1 MIIYCPQ
8 TGKPCG
14 STGCTEFRKTCQSIQ
29 QTMPQVPTGIT
40 VIENKFLPE
49 KTMVVSSDLYQTM
62 KNFSKLFGN

>member
-8 TGKPCG
+8 TGKPC
-14 STGCTEFRKTCQSIQ
+14 SLTGCTESWKICES
-29 QTMPQVPTGIT
+29 TMPQVPTGIT

-49 KTMVVSSDLYQTM
+49 KTMEVSSDLYQTM